1 MTECER
7 LVNELQSRM
16 RELRLANHEAGKH
29 GATDKA
35 SAHAEEAARV
45 FYAFRERIRPIVDG
59 TGTLKDR
66 NDMAKWQ
73 EPRALRPTG

>member
-16 RELRLANHEAGKH
+16 RELKLATSAAAKP

-35 SAHAEEAARV
+35 NARLEEASRV
-45 FYAFRERIRPIVDG
+45 FHDFRERIRPIVNE
-59 TGTLKDR
+59 TGTPKDKI
-66 NDMAKWQ
+66 DMAKWQ

>member
-16 RELRLANHEAGKH
+16 RKLKLTTYAAGKP
-29 GATDKA
+29 GASDKA
-35 SAHAEEAARV
+35 NARV
-45 FYAFRERIRPIVDG
+45 EESSRVFHDFRERIRPIVNE
-59 TGTLKDR
+59 TVTLKDR